1 MRGMHP
7 MVLRFDWNHYFKP
20 SSVSDPV
27 ERHPAMLLERA
38 S

>member
-1 MRGMHP
+1 MYP
-7 MVLRFDWNHYFKP
+7 MVLRFDWKHYLKL